1 MRDNRFVL
9 ACDIGGTHIT
19 AAIVDTDNWIIL
31 EDTITRQHVDSSS
44 DAKSILQNWTDCMRA
59 CIASSKEE
67 IREIGIAMPGPFDYE
82 EGRALMIG
90 QTKYDSLYQMV
101 VTQPIKDNLSGLP
114 IQKISYINDAA
125 AFLQGEIFA
134 QGLEHKDRILGITL
148 GTGLGSAVW
157 SKGEKAFDAALWEA
171 PFRGTIFEEFLVT
184 RWFTKRFEELTGI
197 QKPGLKEI
205 LEQHGDL
212 SETTTLLEEYVQH
225 LLDFLAYFS
234 EKHEAYNFIIGG
246 NITKAWDKICIGK
259 KAALGAYN
267 IELGKYQEH
276 AAIIGAASLFNV
288 PQSKAA
294 VSKAR

>member
-1 MRDNRFVL
+1 MRDKRFVL

-19 AAIVDTDNWIIL
+19 AAIVDTDNWVIL

-44 DAKSILQNWTDCMRA
+44 DAKSILQNWTDCMRH
-59 CIASSKEE
+59 CIALSPQEVQQ
-67 IREIGIAMPGPFDYE
+67 IGIAMPGPFDYE

-90 QTKYDSLYQMV
+90 QTKYDSLYKML
-101 VTQPIKDNLSGLP
+101 VTQPIKDNLAGLP

-134 QGLEHKDRILGITL
+134 QGLEHKDRVLGITL

-157 SKGEKAFDAALWEA
+157 TKGEKAFDAALWEA
-171 PFRGTIFEEFLVT
+171 PFRESIFEEFLVT

-197 QKPGLKEI
+197 QEPGLKEI
-205 LEQHGDL
+205 LENHDAL
-212 SETTTLLEEYVQH
+212 PSTKILLEEYVQH

-234 EKHEAYNFIIGG
+234 EKHEAINFIIGG
-246 NITKAWDKICIGK
+246 NITKAWEKICVGK
-259 KAALGAYN
+259 KTALAAYN

-276 AAIIGAASLFNV
+276 AAIIGAASLFNT
-288 PQSKAA
+288 PQSKT
-294 VSKAR
+294 VIKAR